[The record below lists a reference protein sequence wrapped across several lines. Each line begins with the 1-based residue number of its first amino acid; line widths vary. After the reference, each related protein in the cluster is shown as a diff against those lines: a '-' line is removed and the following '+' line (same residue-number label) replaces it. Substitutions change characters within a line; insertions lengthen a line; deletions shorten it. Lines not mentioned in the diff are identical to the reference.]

1 MLGYQ
6 TPNYP
11 QVEMYGGF
19 WMRFAAYIIDYIIT
33 YVGGLIV
40 GFVIGFALALVLRS
54 GRDAMEAEA
63 GRLGDSPDSSSAWL
77 YYALMESSPR
87 QATFGK
93 LAVGL
98 KVTDMNGGRIGFGQ
112 ATGRFFGKII
122 SGLILCIGFMM
133 AGWTERRQAL
143 HDMMANTLVVK
154 TRP

>member
-6 TPNYP
+6 TPNYS

-40 GFVIGFALALVLRS
+40 GFVIGFALALVLHS
-54 GRDAMEAEA
+54 GRDAMEAGKALGGLA
-63 GRLGDSPDSSSAWL
+63 GFILAWL